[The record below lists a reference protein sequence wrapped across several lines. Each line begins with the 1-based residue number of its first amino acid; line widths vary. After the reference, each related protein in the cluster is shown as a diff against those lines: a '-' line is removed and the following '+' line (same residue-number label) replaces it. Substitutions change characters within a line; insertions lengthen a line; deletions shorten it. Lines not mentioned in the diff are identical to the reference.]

1 MVHELHGCYEKC
13 LNSDARAN
21 RTASSVRTYCYNIC
35 WLAKRMDGFTE
46 TEVPKPEDVLKY
58 MEDNEVLLKRRH
70 MSFSSMKVLHNA
82 RNEPALSKQ
91 YAQPLVDV
99 KYQLNKESFQ
109 QKRTQTQKKNW
120 IDYKCLKKHAKEL
133 REKTFALDK
142 NDLWTKDQYAE
153 AQLAFILTFHLKYP
167 IRRDLCTVKYNVE
180 DNENGN
186 NLVGKT
192 FVFKQHKLT
201 RHKKEFT
208 MRLDRVMWR
217 LVQLLRRQHSMRG
230 MTKGNLILNR
240 YWKPIL
246 PNSFTNWMK
255 REMGKLESCKGKNVS
270 CLSIRHSVITHK
282 RRNDTTLEQR
292 QQFAEN
298 CMHSAAMNEL
308 YRIH

>member
-1 MVHELHGCYEKC
+1 MVHELHCCYEKC
-13 LNSDARAN
+13 LNSDDRAN

-46 TEVPKPEDVLKY
+46 TEVPDPDVIMKY
-58 MEDNEVLLKRRH
+58 MVDNEVSLKRRQ

-82 RNEPALSKQ
+82 RNEAAQSKK
-91 YAQPLVDV
+91 YAQPLTDV
-99 KYQLNKESFQ
+99 KYKLNKESFQ
-109 QKRTQTQKKNW
+109 QKRTMTQKKNW
-120 IDYKCLKKHAKEL
+120 IDFKCLKTHAKEL
-133 REKTFALDK
+133 RDKTFAMGK
-142 NDLWTKDQYAE
+142 NDLWTKDEYAV

-167 IRRDLCTVKYNVE
+167 IRRDLCTVMYNVP
-180 DNENGN
+180 ENTDGN
-186 NLVGKT
+186 NLVGKS
-192 FVFKQHKLT
+192 FLFKQHKLT

-208 MRLDRVMWR
+208 MKLDRVMWR
-217 LVQLLRRQHSMRG
+217 LLQLLRRQHTMRG
-230 MTKGNLILNR
+230 KTNGHLILNR

-255 REMGKLESCKGKNVS
+255 REMGKLESCKGKSVS
-270 CLSIRHSVITHK
+270 CLSIRHSVITHR

-292 QQFAEN
+292 KLFAEN